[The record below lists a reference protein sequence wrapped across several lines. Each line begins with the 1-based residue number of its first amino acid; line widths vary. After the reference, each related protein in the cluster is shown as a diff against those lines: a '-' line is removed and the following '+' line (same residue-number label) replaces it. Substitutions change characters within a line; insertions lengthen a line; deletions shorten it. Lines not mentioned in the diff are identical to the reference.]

1 MKCRE
6 TLYSA
11 MAHYHTDQWIAW
23 NSNHIMTTMISH
35 LMHITLV
42 VNLDRSNVWNTNTD
56 TDTRRSLTHTII
68 WRKKLNKLNV
78 ITGVGVP
85 QWQRHR
91 YTFSQRCQCYIWT
104 WSIWPV
110 TLRPGHAVRTW
121 LSLFLIVIWVIGVIR
136 FISTHFI
143 SSELPVFTFFIALN
157 EKHILW
163 SRVLHPLSTLNQSH
177 PAKKNQY
184 MLIIQIIHKKKMFRI
199 QIYIMKSKIPIK
211 NLTMFPIL
219 QKKKKN
225 ITP

>member
-1 MKCRE
+1 MKHEYGHR
-6 TLYSA
+6 
-11 MAHYHTDQWIAW
+11 HHT
-23 NSNHIMTTMISH
+23 
-35 LMHITLV
+35 
-42 VNLDRSNVWNTNTD
+42 
-56 TDTRRSLTHTII
+56 LTHTYNNL
-68 WRKKLNKLNV
+68 KKNKLNI

-91 YTFSQRCQCYIWT
+91 YTFSQSCQCYIWT

-177 PAKKNQY
+177 PAKKKNQY
-184 MLIIQIIHKKKMFRI
+184 MLIIQIIHSPNFLIINHKKKCSEFR
-199 QIYIMKSKIPIK
+199 
-211 NLTMFPIL
+211 FIL
-219 QKKKKN
+219 WN
-225 ITP
+225 PNSN